1 MPDRMKRS
9 RMLAR
14 LDQEIGVA
22 SSSVEADCKR
32 AERAAY
38 RARLGLFIEAKVEL
52 DTLRSAYES
61 RPQVQVSAWL
71 NLLDGLIGHF
81 SDMNIDARVRILRSH
96 ALSSAA
102 DLPYIRALSAAWLAH
117 MEYLRLDIPSMA
129 SHAAEALRLST
140 LQQHS
145 VRSRVGLVLAQAFH
159 LAGRLELA
167 LPWYATARDHAIAEG
182 DDATVSAMMHNMAW
196 LRAQRLRA
204 GDCGL
209 SAEPTRS
216 EEHALLAAES
226 TANFDSLIGSR
237 SLPALV
243 PVLRAQILTV
253 EKRYGEAL
261 ALFEEELTSAV
272 QEGMERLQADLLADQ
287 AWCRVQL
294 GQRTAALHDANLARA
309 AINVNGQ
316 FDDRAL
322 AYGRLA
328 RTFAVLDRPGDARQ
342 LGELAREAWAAHVSL
357 QKRILD
363 TLERSRELHKP

>member
-1 MPDRMKRS
+1 MPDRVKQS
-9 RMLAR
+9 RMIMR
-14 LDQEIGVA
+14 LDQEIGLA

-32 AERAAY
+32 AERATY
-38 RARLGLFIEAKVEL
+38 QARLGLSAQAKVEL
-52 DTLRSAYES
+52 DALRRSYES

-81 SDMNIDARVRILRSH
+81 SDMNTDARVRILRSH

-102 DLPYIRALSAAWLAH
+102 NLPYIRALSAAWLAH

-129 SHAAEALRLST
+129 DHAAEALLLST
-140 LQQHS
+140 VQHHS

-167 LPWYATARDHAIAEG
+167 MPWYATAHGHAIAEG
-182 DDATVSAMMHNMAW
+182 DDATVSALMHNMAW

-204 GDCGL
+204 SDCGL

-226 TANFDSLIGSR
+226 IANFDSLIGSR

-261 ALFEEELTSAV
+261 ALFEEEVTSAI
-272 QEGMERLQADLLADQ
+272 QEGMGRLQADLLADQ

-294 GQRTAALHDANLARA
+294 GQRAAALRDANLARA
-309 AINVNGQ
+309 AINVSGQ

-322 AYGRLA
+322 AYARLA
-328 RTFAVLDRPGDARQ
+328 KTFAALDQPDDARQ
-342 LGELAREAWAAHVSL
+342 STELANEAWAAHVSL
-357 QKRILD
+357 QKQILD
-363 TLERSRELHKP
+363 TLKHSRELHRP